1 MRRALL
7 VSTVAHVGLITA
19 AVVSWD
25 WGVEEPPELVEF
37 AEVDVLT
44 EDEFNA
50 AISTAPKVEIAEPE
64 TLAGVDEVQRQV
76 NEPGALTP
84 VDIAEVDG
92 PADPDAAD
100 ANPDLSAIRERNTVT
115 ATIQTVEPQAQPQE
129 QETALLTPTERTPT
143 PRPTRPE
150 PPRPEAPQ
158 RPSLNIDTTP
168 AAPPPEDVKVAE
180 EEQQEVA
187 EAEGEVEEP
196 VQEETAPE
204 EAATEIIPEIAED
217 LPEDTAP
224 AEEVAAAAPLTS
236 VRPRARPA
244 PPPEPEPQEV
254 AEPEPAEETPSLN
267 DLLAQVQGNST
278 PVASSLPEGPPITAG
293 EREGLKK
300 AVSQNWNVGNL
311 SGYPSDVD
319 LRLTVAFTLSREG
332 QVEGDVRLLR
342 PSSPDRY
349 QQQAFATAR
358 RAILIASRNGQI
370 RMPAEKYARW
380 REVEITFDPRKQQVG
395 F

>member
-7 VSTVAHVGLITA
+7 FSSSAHAVLIA
-19 AVVSWD
+19 AALFTWD
-25 WGVEEPPELVEF
+25 FGGEEPDEFIEF
-37 AEVDVLT
+37 AEVDVLS

-50 AISTAPKVEIAEPE
+50 AISTAPRVEVDQPQEIAD
-64 TLAGVDEVQRQV
+64 VDEIQRQV

-92 PADPDAAD
+92 PADPEAAD
-100 ANPDLSAIRERNTVT
+100 ADPDLSAVRQQNTVT
-115 ATIQTVEPQAQPQE
+115 ATLQTVAPEAAEE
-129 QETALLTPTERTPT
+129 QETALLAPSERAPT
-143 PRPTRPE
+143 PRPDRPQ
-150 PPRPEAPQ
+150 PPRPEAPE

-180 EEQQEVA
+180 EAQEQVA
-187 EAEGEVEEP
+187 EAEGDVDAP

-217 LPEDTAP
+217 LPEETAP
-224 AEEVAAAAPLTS
+224 PEVASAAPLTAA
-236 VRPRARPA
+236 RPRARPDRR
-244 PPPEPEPQEV
+244 PEPEPEPQPQQT
-254 AEPEPAEETPSLN
+254 AEAAPSIN
-267 DLLAQVQGNST
+267 DLLAQVQGEAT
-278 PVASSLPEGPPITAG
+278 PAPNPALPEGPPITAG
-293 EREGLKK
+293 EREGLKR
-300 AVSQNWNVGNL
+300 AVSQNWNIGNL

-319 LRLTVAFTLSREG
+319 LRLTVAFTLTVEG

-342 PSSPDRY
+342 PANPDRY
-349 QQQAFATAR
+349 QSQAFAAAR
-358 RAILIASRNGQI
+358 RAILIASRQGQI

-380 REVEITFDPRKQQVG
+380 REVEITFDPRKEEVG